1 MSFNNS
7 NCSSSNGSSPQLC
20 LVNFTNSPASS
31 IFVSLLAW
39 LSLIYYPM
47 TAFYEPITL
56 LFGVFNNVLVLLV
69 LLFGRSFR
77 EQRSSTSTARL
88 YYIAFAIADI
98 GCVLA
103 IPLLRV
109 LGSDQFALFSVD
121 STIKQK
127 IN

>member
-1 MSFNNS
+1 MPISVNNS

-20 LVNFTNSPASS
+20 QVNFTNSPASS

-39 LSLIYYPM
+39 LSLVYYPI
-47 TAFYEPITL
+47 TAFYEPFTL
-56 LFGVFNNVLVLLV
+56 LFGVLNNVLVLLV
-69 LLFGRSFR
+69 LLLGRSFR
-77 EQRSSTSTARL
+77 EQSSSTSTARL

-109 LGSDQFALFSVD
+109 LGSDQFAIFCSV
-121 STIKQK
+121 IKQE